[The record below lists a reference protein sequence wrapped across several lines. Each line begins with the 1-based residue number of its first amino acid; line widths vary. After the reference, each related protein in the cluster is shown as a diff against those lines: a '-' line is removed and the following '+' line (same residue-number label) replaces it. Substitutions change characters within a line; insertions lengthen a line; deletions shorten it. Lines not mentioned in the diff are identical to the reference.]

1 LVTEL
6 HEVLR
11 EGAGDEA
18 QYKRYVSS
26 LKNSILTAFYTP
38 TEVINVLVETLH
50 KRGIAPMRLLDPSAG
65 TGAFASAFR
74 QQFPDCENTCF
85 EKDLLTGKILAQLYL
100 HDKVRTEGFENI
112 ESRYTNHYDIAT
124 SNIPFG
130 DVAVYDP
137 SFATHNDPARRMA
150 ARSVHNYFFLKS
162 VDMVR
167 DGGIVAFITSQ
178 GVLNAEKNRPVRQ
191 WLMEHCEPVSVVRL
205 PNNLFTDHAGTEVG
219 SDLVILQRKA
229 RETNLTPRQL
239 DFIESR
245 RLSNGIQVNNLFQTF
260 DRVVH
265 TSSKVDTDPYGKP
278 ALVFLHDGGVS
289 GIAAG
294 LKDMLHEDFAQHL
307 DVERY
312 LLHSPQRLEQPKYIV
327 SQPVQTSEASPK
339 MTKVPAPE
347 TSSPRPSV
355 SSNEFTGSLFG
366 NEEISKATV
375 RTPTSEV
382 SGKETPLSVS
392 REPLIS
398 LYDLFGL
405 PETERSHVK
414 KPRTRSKEAK
424 PVEQTSLEW
433 RELLQIRNAASPPET
448 VAEKEARIKQE
459 EKKEEERQEHNKPVP
474 FTAERLKHYREG
486 SLVSGRENRIGYL
499 RGIDSLQPMFHP
511 LELARSQRQRASLY
525 IEIRNTYH
533 HLYVNEA
540 ERLLVNPALRDM
552 LNRLYDDFTKQF
564 GQLNDVKNL
573 GLIKMDAG
581 WREILSLERYT
592 DGHAVKADIF
602 NRPVAFN
609 PDEITHVE
617 NACEAL
623 AASLNKYAGVNLD
636 YMASL
641 TGNKQDQILEELKG
655 AVYFNPLAGGYEMV
669 DKFIAGNVIDKAGQV
684 ESFLESNPGHE
695 AARVSLEALR
705 ETA

>member
-1 LVTEL
+1 
-6 HEVLR
+6 
-11 EGAGDEA
+11 
-18 QYKRYVSS
+18 
-26 LKNSILTAFYTP
+26 
-38 TEVINVLVETLH
+38 
-50 KRGIAPMRLLDPSAG
+50 
-65 TGAFASAFR
+65 
-74 QQFPDCENTCF
+74 
-85 EKDLLTGKILAQLYL
+85 
-100 HDKVRTEGFENI
+100 
-112 ESRYTNHYDIAT
+112 
-124 SNIPFG
+124 
-130 DVAVYDP
+130 VYDP
-137 SFATHNDPARRMA
+137 FFATHNDPARHMA

-191 WLMEHCEPVSVVRL
+191 WLMEYCEPVSVVRL

-219 SDLVILQRKA
+219 SDLVILQRKTLGA
-229 RETNLTPRQL
+229 NLTQRQH

-245 RLSNGIQVNNLFQTF
+245 RLSNDIQVNNLFQTF

-294 LKDMLHEDFAQHL
+294 LKGMLHEDFAQHL
-307 DVERY
+307 DVEHY
-312 LLHSPQRLEQPKYIV
+312 LLHAPQRLEQPKYIV

-347 TSSPRPSV
+347 TVSTRPSV
-355 SSNEFTGSLFG
+355 SFNEFTGSLFG

-405 PETERSHVK
+405 PETERSQVK

-448 VAEKEARIKQE
+448 VSEKEARIKRE

-486 SLVSGRENRIGYL
+486 SLV
-499 RGIDSLQPMFHP
+499 
-511 LELARSQRQRASLY
+511 
-525 IEIRNTYH
+525 
-533 HLYVNEA
+533 
-540 ERLLVNPALRDM
+540 
-552 LNRLYDDFTKQF
+552 
-564 GQLNDVKNL
+564 
-573 GLIKMDAG
+573 
-581 WREILSLERYT
+581 
-592 DGHAVKADIF
+592 
-602 NRPVAFN
+602 
-609 PDEITHVE
+609 
-617 NACEAL
+617 
-623 AASLNKYAGVNLD
+623 
-636 YMASL
+636 
-641 TGNKQDQILEELKG
+641 
-655 AVYFNPLAGGYEMV
+655 
-669 DKFIAGNVIDKAGQV
+669 
-684 ESFLESNPGHE
+684 
-695 AARVSLEALR
+695 
-705 ETA
+705 